1 MTSTVKSILA
11 DVNVWL
17 ATLVATH
24 PHHEAATRW
33 WRAEVV
39 PVGDYV
45 AFCRLTQLGLLR
57 LLSNERVMGPNRMDH
72 VRAWTTVREVA
83 AQANV
88 QFLEEPTGIDEQ
100 LPLCPRRGSS
110 PSFWSDAYLVA
121 FALTGRHRI
130 ATFDRG
136 VPAIRRA

>member
-1 MTSTVKSILA
+1 
-11 DVNVWL
+11 
-17 ATLVATH
+17 
-24 PHHEAATRW
+24 
-33 WRAEVV
+33 
-39 PVGDYV
+39 
-45 AFCRLTQLGLLR
+45 
-57 LLSNERVMGPNRMDH
+57 MGPNRMDH

-100 LPLCPRRGSS
+100 LALCPRRGSS
-110 PSFWSDAYLVA
+110 PSFWLDAYLVA

-136 VPAIRRA
+136 FRRFDGLDLILLGSASRTGAKFTD